1 LFRLRTIY
9 AIFCVLLFLA
19 FNVLYAAHKVPYAL
33 INLFFLLAA
42 PICYYYPNIILYI
55 MIAVSWFVL
64 YPAFIF
70 VYKIDPLNASMPIFI
85 FNGLQFGF
93 VAYKN
98 MINKSCADWDSKL
111 KKGEDNKKGLS
122 EEFEEL
128 YKFENNIKER
138 ELAIVNLYEITKE
151 MSEDLRFNDI
161 FQVFSAFLEKN
172 FSFRKC
178 ELLILN
184 CEGPTPCLDRIYSV
198 WKSGGDSATKAKY
211 IVDYDKL
218 IRLFLGNP
226 KELYMSRDDK
236 GEMLK
241 ELGIEDEV
249 VQTFI
254 GVPLLS
260 EKRIVAILAVENMP
274 KEELEKF
281 VILATQFALEIKK
294 VLLYET
300 VERLAITDSLT
311 GLYVRRYFSERVNE
325 ELQRSKR
332 YGFNFAFILLD
343 IDDFKKAND
352 TYGHLVGDVIL
363 KELGRIIKES
373 IREIDLA
380 ARYGGEEFALVLPE
394 TGIEGAKLVAERVR
408 KKVEENVFKAYDE
421 TLKITVS
428 IGMSTFPD
436 DSGEQDGLIEKADKA
451 LYSAKKLGKNV
462 VCVYKK

>member
-1 LFRLRTIY
+1 MLKLRTIY
-9 AIFCVLLFLA
+9 AIFCTVLFLA
-19 FNVLYAAHKVPYAL
+19 FNVLYVIHKIPYAL

-55 MIAVSWFVL
+55 MIAVSWLAL
-64 YPAFIF
+64 YPVF
-70 VYKIDPLNASMPIFI
+70 VFAYKIDPLNASMPILI

-98 MINKSCADWDSKL
+98 MINKNCADRDFKL
-111 KKGEDNKKGLS
+111 KKAEDNKKSLS
-122 EEFEEL
+122 EEFGEL

-138 ELAIVNLYEITKE
+138 ELAIVNLYEVTKE
-151 MSEDLRFNDI
+151 MSENLRFNDI
-161 FQVFSAFLEKN
+161 FRVFSVFLEKN

-184 CEGPTPCLDRIYSV
+184 CEGPTTCLDRIYSV
-198 WKSGGDSATKAKY
+198 WKSGNGPEPKAKF

-226 KELYMSRDDK
+226 KELYISRDDRE
-236 GEMLK
+236 EMLK
-241 ELGIEDEV
+241 ELDIEDDE

-281 VILATQFALEIKK
+281 VILAAQIALEIKK

-311 GLYVRRYFSERVNE
+311 GLYVRRYFSERVTE

-332 YGFNFAFILLD
+332 YGFNFAFVMLD

-394 TGIEGAKLVAERVR
+394 TGIEGARLVAERIR

-421 TLKITVS
+421 TLKITLS
-428 IGMSTFPD
+428 IGMSTFPG
-436 DSGEQDGLIEKADKA
+436 DSSEPEGLIEKADKA